1 MVMLPEARGPEGLRI
16 YAIGDIHG
24 CLDALV
30 EMAQR
35 VADDLSARPADD
47 WRLVFMGDYVDRGP
61 DSAGVLAWLAER
73 AGDPRQITL
82 LGNHDAM
89 LRDFLADAEVPRFG
103 TWLGNGGVATV
114 QSYRIGPEGF
124 AGLDNAYGRE
134 TLRGMLEAAMPEAER
149 ALLGSLELSVR
160 FGDFL
165 FVHAGIRPG
174 IAFEAQSAEDL
185 IWIREPFLDSA
196 EDLGAVVVHGHTPV
210 GAVELHPNRIAVDT
224 GAVFGGTLSCL
235 VIEADRLGLLEPGG
249 HRPLGR

>member
-1 MVMLPEARGPEGLRI
+1 MVMLPDARGPEGLRI

-30 EMAQR
+30 EMARR
-35 VADDLSARPADD
+35 VDDDLSARPVAD
-47 WRLVFMGDYVDRGP
+47 WRVVLLGDYVDRGP
-61 DSAGVLAWLAER
+61 DSAGVLAWLAGR
-73 AGDPRQITL
+73 AGDSRQINL

-89 LRDFLADAEVPRFG
+89 LRDFLADAETPRFG
-103 TWLGNGGVATV
+103 TWLANGGVATV

-124 AGLDNAYGRE
+124 ANLDNAYGRE
-134 TLRGMLEAAMPEAER
+134 SLRQMLEAAIPAEQH
-149 ALLGSLELSVR
+149 ALLGSLVLSVR

-185 IWIREPFLDSA
+185 VWIREPFLGTA
-196 EDLGAVVVHGHTPV
+196 GDLGSVVVHGHTPV
-210 GAVELHPNRIAVDT
+210 GELELHPNRIAVDT

-235 VIEADRLGLLEPGG
+235 VIEEDRLGLLDTGG
-249 HRPLGR
+249 HRPLAP